1 MSESTFTISVNYNKY
16 ENTGFI
22 KYKKI
27 ICEQKEYQIEDVKN
41 IKSENEITNYN
52 YGKFIKFLEYVENEL
67 KYRYK
72 KLKTI
77 DIDLN
82 FCIDNTSS
90 DEYKVNC
97 YYTVNDDYIPENEF
111 KDYDILNDKIFY
123 GIEYMIDAISYK

>member
-1 MSESTFTISVNYNKY
+1 M
-16 ENTGFI
+16 
-22 KYKKI
+22 
-27 ICEQKEYQIEDVKN
+27 EDVKN

-97 YYTVNDDYIPENEF
+97 YYTVKDDYIPENKF
-111 KDYDILNDKIFY
+111 KDKDILNGDNFI
-123 GIEYMIDAISYK
+123 GLVYMIDEISY